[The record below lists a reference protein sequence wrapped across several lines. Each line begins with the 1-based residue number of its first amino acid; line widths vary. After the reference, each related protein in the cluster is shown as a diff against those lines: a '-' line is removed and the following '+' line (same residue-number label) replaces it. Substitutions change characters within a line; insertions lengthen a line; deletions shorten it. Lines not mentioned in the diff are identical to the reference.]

1 MAAKYTH
8 LMRETGLS
16 WNIDTDFPVI
26 FDFFA
31 FVALTKT
38 TGICIIISVSVA
50 KMSVVKELTFTKTR
64 ASAAQKRGSYFLISA
79 LYDGAQIIPLIIITS
94 INPYIKKICIC
105 VLIQLNGF
113 LDNKIEYEERNEDY
127 F

>member
-26 FDFFA
+26 
-31 FVALTKT
+31 
-38 TGICIIISVSVA
+38 
-50 KMSVVKELTFTKTR
+50 LTFCLRRLDENDRNLYNYICTLRKPERQLPKKR
-64 ASAAQKRGSYFLISA
+64 AVIFLISA

-105 VLIQLNGF
+105 VLIQLTG
-113 LDNKIEYEERNEDY
+113 L
-127 F
+127 